1 MENPL
6 GFKFMDPGRDK
17 AVEQFMEDNPG
28 VVTIRDDLRNV
39 DTEEKVP
46 EEVKFRKQNMTDE
59 QMADPK
65 IKDEK
70 KYEIVKPKDLVLE
83 ITPEYEA

>member
-1 MENPL
+1 
-6 GFKFMDPGRDK
+6 MDPGRDK

-59 QMADPK
+59 QMTDQ
-65 IKDEK
+65 D
-70 KYEIVKPKDLVLE
+70 
-83 ITPEYEA
+83 